1 MDGSLQRMIT
11 TRFTTLVAGFS
22 VIACAGIAIQTP
34 PKAPSKAAPNP
45 DAAFF
50 EAKIRPMLT
59 KECLPCHSR
68 KAGAVQGG
76 LSMDTRVEM
85 LTGASKGPLVV
96 PGKPK
101 DSLLVQVVR
110 HLHPTLKMPPSGKLT
125 ETQIQ
130 TLEAWITRGAFDPRG
145 SQQQVVTPETKEQKE
160 WAYRKPLLPAVPK
173 ETNGGWASLPI
184 DHFVAVAQKR
194 HGLQPAAPANGKLL
208 LRRIAMDITGIMPT
222 AAELD
227 AFPDKP
233 TQADIRKVIDTYLAS
248 QEYGRRWGRHWLDIA
263 RYAESSGKDANVAY
277 PEAWRYRDFVID
289 SFNAN
294 KPYDAFIR
302 EQIAGDLL
310 PSVSTA
316 LTATQT
322 IATGYLAI
330 GTKSHTERNTRQF
343 RLDVADEQID
353 AIGQGI
359 LGLTVACAR
368 CHDHKTDPISQ
379 RAYYQLAGIFLSTET
394 HTASAPTNQQRQ
406 GSDGISLAQD
416 AGVYRPAGLT
426 PFEQRLMSNQLAGL
440 VQQRDELIQAQRRNR
455 TAGNGGLVAL
465 QSRIS
470 VLEHQLS
477 RYDASGRLKP
487 FAMGASEKIILED
500 SPIYTRGE
508 RTQPGEVVQR
518 GIPAFLGAST
528 ETSVPRTASG
538 RLQVAEWLVSKNNPL
553 TARVFV
559 NRVWHYLFGRGL
571 VASCDNFGVTGMRP
585 DHPELL
591 DYLAIRFTENGWDV
605 KGLIRDIM
613 LTKTYQLDSTPG
625 AKAAQLDPENIQLS
639 HQRVRR
645 MDAESIR
652 DNILAVSGDLDLRV
666 PDGSP
671 MVKVDGQFARRPAFD
686 PQTLTIPY
694 RSVYLPI
701 VRDALPDSLAVF
713 DMAEPSLVT
722 GVREET
728 TVPSQALFLLNAPFV
743 IDAAIKASGRIP
755 VASRTQDDRIE
766 SVFRMILG
774 RMPSP
779 KEVTAS
785 KAFLDSF
792 VPESQSNSG
801 VYSRVAR
808 NSERA
813 RWTVFCQSL
822 MATVEFRT
830 VR

>member
-1 MDGSLQRMIT
+1 MIK
-11 TRFTTLVAGFS
+11 TRLTTLIAGCT
-22 VIACAGIAIQTP
+22 VMACAGLAVQTA
-34 PKAPSKAAPNP
+34 PKTASKGPAST
-45 DAAFF
+45 DTAFF
-50 EAKIRPMLT
+50 EAKIRPILT

-85 LTGASKGPLVV
+85 LTGASKGPLIV

-101 DSLLVQVVR
+101 DSLLIQVIR
-110 HLHPTLKMPPSGKLT
+110 HLHPTLKMPPASKLT

-130 TLEAWITRGAFDPRG
+130 TLEAWIAKGAIDPRG
-145 SQQQVVTPETKEQKE
+145 SQQQIVRPETKEQKE
-160 WAYRKPLLPAVPK
+160 WAYRKPVLPLVPT
-173 ETNGGWASLPI
+173 ETNGGWASQPI
-184 DHFVAVAQKR
+184 DRFIAAAQKR
-194 HGLQPAAPANGKLL
+194 NGLQPAPPANGKML

-222 AAELD
+222 ASELD

-233 TQADIRKVIDTYLAS
+233 TQADIRNAIDTYLAS

-277 PEAWRYRDFVID
+277 PEAWRYRDYVID

-294 KPYDAFIR
+294 KPYNTFIR
-302 EQIAGDLL
+302 EQLAGDLL
-310 PSVSTA
+310 PSASTA

-322 IATGYLAI
+322 IATGYLAV

-406 GSDGISLAQD
+406 GSDGIALPADTS
-416 AGVYRPAGLT
+416 VYRPTGLT
-426 PFEQRLMSNQLAGL
+426 PFEQRLLTNQMSAL
-440 VQQRDELIQAQRRNR
+440 VQQREELIQAQRRNR
-455 TAGNGGLVAL
+455 TAGNGGLVVL
-465 QSRIS
+465 QSRIN

-487 FAMGASEKIILED
+487 FAMGASEKVILED
-500 SPIYTRGE
+500 CPIYARGE

-528 ETSVPRTASG
+528 ETSVPRTSSG
-538 RLQVAEWLVSKNNPL
+538 RLQVADWLVSKDNPL

-591 DYLAIRFTENGWDV
+591 DYLAIRFMENGWNI
-605 KGLIRDIM
+605 KSLIRDIM

-625 AKAAQLDPENIQLS
+625 AKAAQMDPEDIQLS

-645 MDAESIR
+645 MDAEAIR

-686 PQTLTIPY
+686 PQTMTMPY

-701 VRDALPDSLAVF
+701 VRDTLPDALAVF

-728 TVPSQALFLLNAPFV
+728 TVPSQALYLLNAPFV
-743 IDAAIKASGRIP
+743 IDAAIKASARIP
-755 VASRTQDDRIE
+755 VASRTQDERIE

-774 RMPSP
+774 RMPSAT
-779 KEVTAS
+779 EVKAS

-792 VPESQSNSG
+792 VPESQANSG

-808 NSERA
+808 NPERA

>member
-1 MDGSLQRMIT
+1 MIK
-11 TRFTTLVAGFS
+11 TRLTTLIAGCT
-22 VIACAGIAIQTP
+22 VMACAGLAVQTA
-34 PKAPSKAAPNP
+34 PKTASKGPAST
-45 DAAFF
+45 DTAFF
-50 EAKIRPMLT
+50 EAKIRPILT

-85 LTGASKGPLVV
+85 LMGASKGPLVV

-101 DSLLVQVVR
+101 DSLLIQVIR
-110 HLHPTLKMPPSGKLT
+110 HLHPTLKMPPASKLT

-130 TLEAWITRGAFDPRG
+130 TLEAWIAKGAIDPRG
-145 SQQQVVTPETKEQKE
+145 SQQQIVRPETKEQKE
-160 WAYRKPLLPAVPK
+160 WAYRKPVLPLVPT
-173 ETNGGWASLPI
+173 ETNGGWASQPI
-184 DHFVAVAQKR
+184 DRFIAAAQKR
-194 HGLQPAAPANGKLL
+194 NGLQPAPPANGKML

-222 AAELD
+222 ASELD

-233 TQADIRKVIDTYLAS
+233 TQADIRNAIDTYLAS

-277 PEAWRYRDFVID
+277 PEAWRYRDYVID

-294 KPYDAFIR
+294 KPYNTFIR
-302 EQIAGDLL
+302 EQLAGDLL
-310 PSVSTA
+310 PSASTA

-322 IATGYLAI
+322 IATGYLAV

-406 GSDGISLAQD
+406 GSDGIALPADTS
-416 AGVYRPAGLT
+416 VYRPTGLT
-426 PFEQRLMSNQLAGL
+426 PFEQRLLTNQMSAL
-440 VQQRDELIQAQRRNR
+440 VQQREELIQAQRRNR
-455 TAGNGGLVAL
+455 TAGNGGLVVL
-465 QSRIS
+465 QSRIN

-487 FAMGASEKIILED
+487 FAMGASEKVILED
-500 SPIYTRGE
+500 CPIYARGE

-528 ETSVPRTASG
+528 ETSVPRTSSG
-538 RLQVAEWLVSKNNPL
+538 RLQVADWLVSQDNPL

-591 DYLAIRFTENGWDV
+591 DYLAIRFMENDWNI
-605 KGLIRDIM
+605 KSLIRDIM
-613 LTKTYQLDSTPG
+613 LSKTYQLDSTPG
-625 AKAAQLDPENIQLS
+625 AKAAQMDPEDIQLS

-645 MDAESIR
+645 MDAEAIR

-686 PQTLTIPY
+686 PQTMTMPY

-701 VRDALPDSLAVF
+701 VRDTLPDALAVF

-728 TVPSQALFLLNAPFV
+728 TVPSQALYLLNAPFV
-743 IDAAIKASGRIP
+743 IDAAIKASARIP
-755 VASRTQDDRIE
+755 VASRTQDERIE

-774 RMPSP
+774 RMPSAT
-779 KEVTAS
+779 EVKAS

-792 VPESQSNSG
+792 VPESQANSG

-808 NSERA
+808 NAERA

>member
-1 MDGSLQRMIT
+1 MMKTRLTMLIAGCTVIT
-11 TRFTTLVAGFS
+11 
-22 VIACAGIAIQTP
+22 CAGLAVQTP
-34 PKAPSKAAPNP
+34 TKAPSKVVAGSESTY
-45 DAAFF
+45 F
-50 EAKIRPMLT
+50 EAKIRPLLT

-68 KAGAVQGG
+68 KGGAVQGG

-101 DSLLVQVVR
+101 DSVLMHVVR
-110 HLHPTLKMPPSGKLT
+110 HLHPSIKMPPGKKLT
-125 ETQIQ
+125 DAQLQ
-130 TLEAWITRGAFDPRG
+130 ALDVWITNGAFDPRG
-145 SQQQVVTPETKEQKE
+145 AQQFVVTPETRQQKE
-160 WAYRKPLLPAVPK
+160 WAYRKPVLPAVPL

-184 DHFVAVAQKR
+184 DHFIAVAQKR
-194 HGLQPAAPANGKLL
+194 HGLQPAAPADGKLL
-208 LRRIAMDITGIMPT
+208 LRRIAMDIIGIMPS
-222 AAELD
+222 ASELD

-233 TQADIRKVIDTYLAS
+233 TQADIRKVIETYLAS
-248 QEYGRRWGRHWLDIA
+248 KEYGRRWGRHWLDIA

-277 PEAWRYRDFVID
+277 PEAWRYRDYVID

-294 KPYDAFIR
+294 KPYDVFIR

-310 PSVSTA
+310 PVSTSSVNA
-316 LTATQT
+316 VCT

-406 GSDGISLAQD
+406 GSDGIALPTD
-416 AGVYRPAGLT
+416 ASVYRPAGLT
-426 PFEQRLMSNQLAGL
+426 PFEQRLLTNQLSAL

-465 QSRIS
+465 QSRIN
-470 VLEHQLS
+470 VLEHQLK
-477 RYDASGRLKP
+477 RYDASGRIKP
-487 FAMGASEKIILED
+487 YAMGASEKVILED

-508 RTQPGEVVQR
+508 RTQPGEVVPR

-538 RLQVAEWLVSKNNPL
+538 RLQVAEWLVSKENPL

-591 DYLAIRFTENGWDV
+591 DYLAIRFMENGWDI

-625 AKAAQLDPENIQLS
+625 AKAAQLDPEDVQLS

-686 PQTLTIPY
+686 PQTMTMPY

-701 VRDALPDSLAVF
+701 VRDTLPDALAVF
-713 DMAEPSLVT
+713 DMAEPSIVT
-722 GVREET
+722 GIREET
-728 TVPSQALFLLNAPFV
+728 TVPSQALYLLNSPFV
-743 IDAAIKASGRIP
+743 IDASIKAAARIP
-755 VASRTQDDRIE
+755 VASRTQDERIE
-766 SVFRMILG
+766 SAFRMILG
-774 RMPSP
+774 RMPTAS
-779 KEVTAS
+779 EVTAS
-785 KAFLDSF
+785 KAFLESF
-792 VPESQSNSG
+792 VPESQANSG

-808 NSERA
+808 NAERA
-813 RWTVFCQSL
+813 RWTVLCQSL

>member
-1 MDGSLQRMIT
+1 MIK
-11 TRFTTLVAGFS
+11 TRLTTLIAGCT
-22 VIACAGIAIQTP
+22 VMACAGLAVQTS
-34 PKAPSKAAPNP
+34 PKTASKSPAGTET
-45 DAAFF
+45 AFF
-50 EAKIRPMLT
+50 EAKIRPILT

-101 DSLLVQVVR
+101 DSLLIQVVR

-125 ETQIQ
+125 EAQIQ
-130 TLEAWITRGAFDPRG
+130 TLEAWIAKGAFDPRG
-145 SQQQVVTPETKEQKE
+145 SQQQVVRPETKEQKE
-160 WAYRKPLLPAVPK
+160 WAYRKPVLPSVPT

-184 DHFVAVAQKR
+184 DRFIAAAQKR
-194 HGLQPAAPANGKLL
+194 NGLQPAPPATGKLL

-222 AAELD
+222 ASELD

-233 TQADIRKVIDTYLAS
+233 TQADIRKAIDTYLAS

-277 PEAWRYRDFVID
+277 PEAWRYRDYVID

-294 KPYDAFIR
+294 KPYDTFIR
-302 EQIAGDLL
+302 EQLAGDLL
-310 PSVSTA
+310 PSASTA

-322 IATGYLAI
+322 IATGYLAV

-406 GSDGISLAQD
+406 GSDGIALPADTS
-416 AGVYRPAGLT
+416 VYRPTGLT
-426 PFEQRLMSNQLAGL
+426 PFEQRLLTNQMSAL
-440 VQQRDELIQAQRRNR
+440 VQQREQLIQAQRRNR
-455 TAGNGGLVAL
+455 TAGNGGLVVL
-465 QSRIS
+465 QNRIN
-470 VLEHQLS
+470 VLEHQLN

-487 FAMGASEKIILED
+487 FAMGASEKVILED
-500 SPIYTRGE
+500 CPIYARGE

-528 ETSVPRTASG
+528 ETSVPRTSSG
-538 RLQVAEWLVSKNNPL
+538 RLQVADWLVSKDNPL

-591 DYLAIRFTENGWDV
+591 DYLAIRFMENGWNI
-605 KGLIRDIM
+605 KSLIRDIM

-625 AKAAQLDPENIQLS
+625 IKAVQTDPEDIQLS

-645 MDAESIR
+645 MDAEAIR

-686 PQTLTIPY
+686 PQTMTMPY

-701 VRDALPDSLAVF
+701 VRDTLPDALAVF

-728 TVPSQALFLLNAPFV
+728 TVPSQALYLLNAPFV
-743 IDAAIKASGRIP
+743 IDAAIKASARIP
-755 VASRTQDDRIE
+755 VASRTQDERIE

-774 RMPSP
+774 RMPSAT
-779 KEVTAS
+779 EVNAS

-792 VPESQSNSG
+792 VPESQANSG

-808 NSERA
+808 NAERA

>member
-1 MDGSLQRMIT
+1 MIKTRITSLFAGCTIIT
-11 TRFTTLVAGFS
+11 
-22 VIACAGIAIQTP
+22 CAGLAVQTP
-34 PKAPSKAAPNP
+34 PKAPAKATSATNT
-45 DAAFF
+45 AFF
-50 EAKIRPMLT
+50 EAKIRPILT

-68 KAGAVQGG
+68 KLGSVQGG
-76 LSMDTRVEM
+76 LSMDTRVDL
-85 LTGASKGPLVV
+85 LTGSSKGPLIV

-101 DSLLVQVVR
+101 DSLLMHVVK
-110 HLHPTLKMPPSGKLT
+110 HVHPTIKMPPGKKLT
-125 ETQIQ
+125 DVQLQ
-130 TLEAWITRGAFDPRG
+130 ALELWISNGAVDPRG
-145 SQQQVVTPETKEQKE
+145 AQQVVVAPETREQKE
-160 WAYRKPLLPAVPK
+160 WAYRKPIAPPVPS

-194 HGLQPAAPANGKLL
+194 HGLKAAPAASGKIL

-233 TQADIRKVIDTYLAS
+233 TQADIRKAIDGYLAS

-263 RYAESSGKDANVAY
+263 RYAESSGKDANIAY
-277 PEAWRYRDFVID
+277 PEAWRYRDYVID
-289 SFNAN
+289 SFNSN
-294 KPYDAFIR
+294 KPYNTFIR

-310 PSVSTA
+310 PAASTA
-316 LTATQT
+316 LSATQT

-330 GTKSHTERNTRQF
+330 GAKSHTERNTRQF

-406 GSDGISLAQD
+406 GSDGIALPRD
-416 AGVYRPAGLT
+416 ASVYSPAGLT
-426 PFEQRLMSNQLAGL
+426 PFEQRLLTNQLSAL

-465 QSRIS
+465 QSRIG
-470 VLEHQLS
+470 VIEHQLS

-487 FAMGASEKIILED
+487 YAMGASEKVILED
-500 SPIYTRGE
+500 TPIYTRGE
-508 RTQPGEVVQR
+508 RTQPGEVVPR

-528 ETSVPRTASG
+528 DTAVPRTTSG
-538 RLQVAEWLVSKNNPL
+538 RLQVSDWLASKENPL

-591 DYLAIRFTENGWDV
+591 DYLAIKFMDSGWDI
-605 KGLIRDIM
+605 KSLIRDIM
-613 LTKTYQLDSTPG
+613 LTKTYQQDSTPS
-625 AKAAQLDPENIQLS
+625 AKAALSDPENIQLS

-645 MDAESIR
+645 MDAEAIR

-671 MVKVDGQFARRPAFD
+671 MVKVEGQFARRPAFD
-686 PQTLTIPY
+686 PQTMTMPY

-701 VRDALPDSLAVF
+701 VRDSLPDALAVF
-713 DMAEPSLVT
+713 DMAEPTLVT

-743 IDAAIKASGRIP
+743 IDAAIKATARIP
-755 VASRTQDDRIE
+755 AASRTQDERIE
-766 SVFRMILG
+766 SAFRLILG
-774 RMPSP
+774 RMPTTS
-779 KEVTAS
+779 EVAAS
-785 KAFLDSF
+785 KTFLDSF
-792 VPESQSNSG
+792 VPESQANSG

-808 NSERA
+808 NAERA

-830 VR
+830 IR

>member
-1 MDGSLQRMIT
+1 MIK
-11 TRFTTLVAGFS
+11 TRLTTLIAGCT
-22 VIACAGIAIQTP
+22 VMACAGLAVQTA
-34 PKAPSKAAPNP
+34 PKTASKGPAGT
-45 DAAFF
+45 DTAFF
-50 EAKIRPMLT
+50 EAKIRPILT

-101 DSLLVQVVR
+101 DSLLIQVTR
-110 HLHPTLKMPPSGKLT
+110 HLHPTLKMPPASKLT

-130 TLEAWITRGAFDPRG
+130 TLEAWIAKGAFDPRG
-145 SQQQVVTPETKEQKE
+145 SQQQVVRPETKEQKE
-160 WAYRKPLLPAVPK
+160 WAYRKPVLPSVPT
-173 ETNGGWASLPI
+173 ETNGGWASQPI
-184 DHFVAVAQKR
+184 DRFIAAAQKR
-194 HGLQPAAPANGKLL
+194 NGLQPASQATGKLL

-222 AAELD
+222 ASELD

-233 TQADIRKVIDTYLAS
+233 TQADIRNAIDTYLAS

-263 RYAESSGKDANVAY
+263 RFAESSGKDANVAY
-277 PEAWRYRDFVID
+277 PEAWRYRDYVID

-294 KPYDAFIR
+294 KPYNTFIR
-302 EQIAGDLL
+302 EQLAGDLL
-310 PSVSTA
+310 PSASTA

-322 IATGYLAI
+322 IATGYLAV

-406 GSDGISLAQD
+406 GSDGIALPADTS
-416 AGVYRPAGLT
+416 VYRPTGLT
-426 PFEQRLMSNQLAGL
+426 PFEQRLLTNQMSAL
-440 VQQRDELIQAQRRNR
+440 VQQREELIQAQRRNR
-455 TAGNGGLVAL
+455 TAGNGGLVVL
-465 QSRIS
+465 QSRIN

-487 FAMGASEKIILED
+487 FAMGASEKVILED
-500 SPIYTRGE
+500 CPIYARGE

-528 ETSVPRTASG
+528 ETSVPRTSSG
-538 RLQVAEWLVSKNNPL
+538 RLQVADWLVSKDNPL

-591 DYLAIRFTENGWDV
+591 DYLAIRFMENGWNI
-605 KGLIRDIM
+605 KSLIRDIM

-625 AKAAQLDPENIQLS
+625 VKAAQLDPEDIQLS

-645 MDAESIR
+645 MDAEAIR

-686 PQTLTIPY
+686 PQTMTMPY

-701 VRDALPDSLAVF
+701 VRDTLPDALAVF

-728 TVPSQALFLLNAPFV
+728 TVPSQALYLLNAPFV
-743 IDAAIKASGRIP
+743 IDAAIKASARIP
-755 VASRTQDDRIE
+755 VASRTQDERIE

-774 RMPSP
+774 RMPSAT
-779 KEVTAS
+779 EVKAS

-792 VPESQSNSG
+792 VPESQANSG

-808 NSERA
+808 NAERA

>member
-1 MDGSLQRMIT
+1 
-11 TRFTTLVAGFS
+11 
-22 VIACAGIAIQTP
+22 
-34 PKAPSKAAPNP
+34 
-45 DAAFF
+45 
-50 EAKIRPMLT
+50 
-59 KECLPCHSR
+59 
-68 KAGAVQGG
+68 
-76 LSMDTRVEM
+76 MDTRVDL
-85 LTGASKGPLVV
+85 LTGSSKGPLVV

-101 DSLLVQVVR
+101 DSLLMHVVR
-110 HLHPTLKMPPSGKLT
+110 HIHPAIKMPPGKKLT
-125 ETQIQ
+125 DVQLQ
-130 TLEAWITRGAFDPRG
+130 ALEQWISNGAVDPRG
-145 SQQQVVTPETKEQKE
+145 AQQVVVTPETREQKE
-160 WAYRKPLLPAVPK
+160 WAYRKPIAPPVPS

-194 HGLQPAAPANGKLL
+194 HGLKAAPAASGKIL

-222 AAELD
+222 ASELD

-233 TQADIRKVIDTYLAS
+233 TQADIRKAIDGYLAS

-263 RYAESSGKDANVAY
+263 RYAESSGKDANIAY
-277 PEAWRYRDFVID
+277 PEAWRYRDYVID

-294 KPYDAFIR
+294 KPYNSFIR

-310 PSVSTA
+310 PSASMRLSAVN
-316 LTATQT
+316 T

-330 GTKSHTERNTRQF
+330 GAKSHTERNTRQF

-406 GSDGISLAQD
+406 GSDGIALSAD
-416 AGVYRPAGLT
+416 ASVYRPTGLT
-426 PFEQRLMSNQLAGL
+426 PFEQRLLTNQLSAL
-440 VQQRDELIQAQRRNR
+440 VQQRDELIQAQRRDR
-455 TAGNGGLVAL
+455 TAGNGGLVVL
-465 QSRIS
+465 QTRIN

-477 RYDASGRLKP
+477 RYDASGRTKP
-487 FAMGASEKIILED
+487 YAMGASEKVILED
-500 SPIYTRGE
+500 CPIYARGE
-508 RTQPGEVVQR
+508 RTQPGETVPR

-528 ETSVPRTASG
+528 ETAVPRTSSG
-538 RLQVAEWLVSKNNPL
+538 RLQVADWLTSKDNPL

-591 DYLAIRFTENGWDV
+591 EYLAIKFMDSGWDI
-605 KGLIRDIM
+605 KSLIRDIM
-613 LTKTYQLDSTPG
+613 LTKTYQLDSTPSG
-625 AKAAQLDPENIQLS
+625 KAAVSDPENIQLS

-645 MDAESIR
+645 IDAEAIR

-686 PQTLTIPY
+686 PQTMTMPY

-701 VRDALPDSLAVF
+701 VRDSLPDALAVF

-728 TVPSQALFLLNAPFV
+728 TVPSQALYLLNAPFI

-755 VASRTQDDRIE
+755 AASRTPEERIE

-774 RMPSP
+774 RLPSAS
-779 KEVTAS
+779 EVTAS

-792 VPESQSNSG
+792 VPEAQANTG

-808 NSERA
+808 NPERA
-813 RWTVFCQSL
+813 KWTVFCQSL

>member
-1 MDGSLQRMIT
+1 MNK
-11 TRFTTLVAGFS
+11 TRLTTLIAGCS
-22 VIACAGIAIQTP
+22 VIACAGLAVQTP
-34 PKAPSKAAPNP
+34 PKTSSKVTSRTNT
-45 DAAFF
+45 AFF
-50 EAKIRPMLT
+50 EAKIRPILT

-76 LSMDTRVEM
+76 LSMDTRIEM

-101 DSLLVQVVR
+101 DSLLMHVVR
-110 HLHPTLKMPPSGKLT
+110 HLHPSIKMPPGKKLT
-125 ETQIQ
+125 DAQLQ
-130 TLEAWITRGAFDPRG
+130 ALDVWITNGAFDPRG
-145 SQQQVVTPETKEQKE
+145 AQQVVVRPETKDQKE
-160 WAYRKPLLPAVPK
+160 WAYRKPIAPSVPS

-194 HGLQPAAPANGKLL
+194 HGLQPATPANGKVL
-208 LRRIAMDITGIMPT
+208 LRRVAMDITGILPT

-233 TQADIRKVIDTYLAS
+233 TQADVRKAIDTYLES
-248 QEYGRRWGRHWLDIA
+248 QEYGRRWGRHWLDVA

-277 PEAWRYRDFVID
+277 PEAWRYRDYVID

-294 KPYDAFIR
+294 KPYNTFIR

-310 PSVSTA
+310 PTNTKA
-316 LTATQT
+316 LAATCT

-330 GTKSHTERNTRQF
+330 GAKSHTERNTRQF

-406 GSDGISLAQD
+406 GSDGIALPTD
-416 AGVYRPAGLT
+416 ASVYRPSGLT
-426 PFEQRLMSNQLAGL
+426 PFEQRLLTNQLSTL

-465 QSRIS
+465 QSRIG

-477 RYDASGRLKP
+477 RYDASGRVKP
-487 FAMGASEKIILED
+487 LAMGASEKVILED

-508 RTQPGEVVQR
+508 RTQPGEVVPR
-518 GIPAFLGAST
+518 GIPAFLGLST
-528 ETSVPRTASG
+528 ETSVPRTVSG
-538 RLQVAEWLVSKNNPL
+538 RLQIADWLVSNDNPL

-559 NRVWHYLFGRGL
+559 NRIWHYLFGRGL
-571 VASCDNFGVTGMRP
+571 VATCDNFGVTGMRP

-591 DYLAIRFTENGWDV
+591 DYLAIRFMENGWDI
-605 KGLIRDIM
+605 KSLIRDIM
-613 LTKTYQLDSTPG
+613 LTKTYQMDSIPNG
-625 AKAAQLDPENIQLS
+625 KAALSDPENIQLS

-686 PQTLTIPY
+686 PQTMTMPY

-701 VRDALPDSLAVF
+701 VRDTLPDALAVF
-713 DMAEPSLVT
+713 DMAEPTLVT

-728 TVPSQALFLLNAPFV
+728 TVPSQALFLLNSPFV

-755 VASRTQDDRIE
+755 VASRTQDERIE
-766 SVFRMILG
+766 SAFRMILG
-774 RMPSP
+774 RMPSTS
-779 KEVTAS
+779 EVIAS
-785 KAFLDSF
+785 KAFLKDF
-792 VPESQSNSG
+792 VPESQADSG

-808 NSERA
+808 NAERA

-830 VR
+830 IR

>member
-1 MDGSLQRMIT
+1 MFTSRLT
-11 TRFTTLVAGFS
+11 TVIAGFLFLSCAGLAVQTPAKTTLKSTVNADS
-22 VIACAGIAIQTP
+22 
-34 PKAPSKAAPNP
+34 
-45 DAAFF
+45 AFF
-50 EAKIRPMLT
+50 EAKIRPILT
-59 KECLPCHSR
+59 KDCLPCHSR
-68 KAGAVQGG
+68 KAEAVQGG
-76 LSMDTRVEM
+76 LSMDTRADM
-85 LTGASKGPLVV
+85 LTGASKGPLIV

-101 DSLLVQVVR
+101 DSLLIQVVR
-110 HLHPTLKMPPSGKLT
+110 HLHPTLKMPPSGKLS

-130 TLEAWITRGAFDPRG
+130 TLEAWITKGAFDPRG
-145 SQQQVVTPETKEQKE
+145 SQQQVVRPETKEQKE
-160 WAYRKPLLPAVPK
+160 WAYRKPVLPIMPT
-173 ETNGGWASLPI
+173 ETNGGWATQPI
-184 DHFVAVAQKR
+184 DRFIAAAQKR
-194 HGLQPAAPANGKLL
+194 SGLLPAQQANGKTL

-233 TQADIRKVIDTYLAS
+233 TQADIKGAIDSYLAS
-248 QEYGRRWGRHWLDIA
+248 QEYGRRWGRHWLDVA

-277 PEAWRYRDFVID
+277 PEAWRYRDYVID

-310 PSVSTA
+310 PSASDA
-316 LTATQT
+316 LTAMQT

-330 GTKSHTERNTRQF
+330 GTKSHTERNARQF

-359 LGLTVACAR
+359 IGLTVACAR

-379 RAYYQLAGIFLSTET
+379 RAYYQLAGIFLSTDT
-394 HTASAPTNQQRQ
+394 RTASAPTNQQRQ
-406 GSDGISLAQD
+406 GSDGIALPAD
-416 AGVYRPAGLT
+416 ASVYRPNGLT
-426 PFEQRLMSNQLAGL
+426 PFEQRLLTNQMAAL

-455 TAGNGGLVAL
+455 TAGNGGLVVL
-465 QSRIS
+465 QSRIN

-487 FAMGASEKIILED
+487 FAMGASEKVILED
-500 SPIYTRGE
+500 CPIYTRGE

-518 GIPAFLGAST
+518 GIPSFLGAST
-528 ETSVPRTASG
+528 ETAVPRTSSG
-538 RLQVAEWLVSKNNPL
+538 RLQVADWLVAKDNPL

-571 VASCDNFGVTGMRP
+571 VASCDNFGVTGVRP

-591 DYLAIRFTENGWDV
+591 DYLAIRFMEGGWNI
-605 KGLIRDIM
+605 KSLIRDIM
-613 LTKTYQLDSTPG
+613 RTKTYQLDSTPG
-625 AKAAQLDPENIQLS
+625 IKAAQVDPENIQLS

-645 MDAESIR
+645 MDAEAIR

-686 PQTLTIPY
+686 PQTMTMPY

-701 VRDALPDSLAVF
+701 VRDTLPDALAVF

-728 TVPSQALFLLNAPFV
+728 TIPSQALYLLNAPFV

-755 VASRTQDDRIE
+755 IASRTQDERIE

-774 RMPSP
+774 RMPSAN
-779 KEVTAS
+779 EVKAS

-792 VPESQSNSG
+792 VPESQANSG

-808 NSERA
+808 NAERA

>member
-1 MDGSLQRMIT
+1 MNK
-11 TRFTTLVAGFS
+11 TRLTTLIAGFS
-22 VIACAGIAIQTP
+22 VIACAGLAVQTP
-34 PKAPSKAAPNP
+34 PKTSSKVTSGTNT
-45 DAAFF
+45 AFF
-50 EAKIRPMLT
+50 EAKIRPILT
-59 KECLPCHSR
+59 TECLPCHSR

-76 LSMDTRVEM
+76 LSMDTRIEM

-101 DSLLVQVVR
+101 DSLLMHVVR
-110 HLHPTLKMPPSGKLT
+110 HLHPSIKMPPGKKLT
-125 ETQIQ
+125 DAQLQ
-130 TLEAWITRGAFDPRG
+130 ALDVWITNGAIDPRG
-145 SQQQVVTPETKEQKE
+145 AQQVVVRPETKDQKE
-160 WAYRKPLLPAVPK
+160 WAYRKPIAPSVPS

-194 HGLQPAAPANGKLL
+194 HGLQPATPANGKVL
-208 LRRIAMDITGIMPT
+208 LRRIAMDITGILPT

-233 TQADIRKVIDTYLAS
+233 PQADVRKAIDTYLES
-248 QEYGRRWGRHWLDIA
+248 QEYGRRWGRHWLDVA

-277 PEAWRYRDFVID
+277 PEAWRYRDYVID

-294 KPYDAFIR
+294 KPYNTFIR

-310 PSVSTA
+310 PTNTKA
-316 LTATQT
+316 QPATCT

-330 GTKSHTERNTRQF
+330 GAKSHTERNTRQF

-406 GSDGISLAQD
+406 GSDGIALPTD
-416 AGVYRPAGLT
+416 ASVYRPSGLT
-426 PFEQRLMSNQLAGL
+426 PFEQRLLTNQLSTL

-465 QSRIS
+465 QSRIG

-477 RYDASGRLKP
+477 RYDASGRVKP
-487 FAMGASEKIILED
+487 LAMGASEKVILED

-508 RTQPGEVVQR
+508 RTQPGEVVPR

-528 ETSVPRTASG
+528 ETAVPRTVSG
-538 RLQVAEWLVSKNNPL
+538 RLQIADWLVSNDNPI

-559 NRVWHYLFGRGL
+559 NRIWHYLFGRGL
-571 VASCDNFGVTGMRP
+571 VATCDNFGVTGMRP

-591 DYLAIRFTENGWDV
+591 DYLAIRFMENGWDI
-605 KGLIRDIM
+605 KSLIRDIM
-613 LTKTYQLDSTPG
+613 LTKTYQMDSIPNG
-625 AKAAQLDPENIQLS
+625 KATLSDPENIQLS

-686 PQTLTIPY
+686 PQTMTMPY

-701 VRDALPDSLAVF
+701 VRDTLPDALAVF
-713 DMAEPSLVT
+713 DMAEPTLVT

-728 TVPSQALFLLNAPFV
+728 TVPSQALFLLNSPFV

-755 VASRTQDDRIE
+755 VASRTQDERIE
-766 SVFRMILG
+766 SAFRMILG
-774 RMPSP
+774 RMPSAS
-779 KEVTAS
+779 EVIAS
-785 KAFLDSF
+785 KAFLDDF
-792 VPESQSNSG
+792 VPESQANSG

-808 NSERA
+808 NAERA

-830 VR
+830 IR

>member
-1 MDGSLQRMIT
+1 MNK
-11 TRFTTLVAGFS
+11 TRLTTLIAGCS
-22 VIACAGIAIQTP
+22 VIACAGLAVQTP
-34 PKAPSKAAPNP
+34 PKTSSKLTSGANN
-45 DAAFF
+45 AFF
-50 EAKIRPMLT
+50 EAKIRPILT
-59 KECLPCHSR
+59 TECLPCHSR
-68 KAGAVQGG
+68 KAGAVQGR
-76 LSMDTRVEM
+76 LSMDTRIEM

-101 DSLLVQVVR
+101 DSLLMHVVR
-110 HLHPTLKMPPSGKLT
+110 HLHPSIKMPPGKKLT
-125 ETQIQ
+125 DAQLQ
-130 TLEAWITRGAFDPRG
+130 TLDVWITNGAIDPRG
-145 SQQQVVTPETKEQKE
+145 AQQVVVRPETKDQKE
-160 WAYRKPLLPAVPK
+160 WAYRKPIAPSVPS

-194 HGLQPAAPANGKLL
+194 HGLQPATPANGKVL
-208 LRRIAMDITGIMPT
+208 LRRIAMDITGILPT

-227 AFPDKP
+227 EFPDKP
-233 TQADIRKVIDTYLAS
+233 TQADVRKAIDTYLES
-248 QEYGRRWGRHWLDIA
+248 QEYGRRWGRHWLDVA

-277 PEAWRYRDFVID
+277 PEAWRYRDYVID

-294 KPYDAFIR
+294 KPYNTFIR

-310 PSVSTA
+310 PTNTKA
-316 LTATQT
+316 LAATCT

-330 GTKSHTERNTRQF
+330 GAKSHTERNTRQF

-406 GSDGISLAQD
+406 GSDGIALPTD
-416 AGVYRPAGLT
+416 ASVYRPSGLT
-426 PFEQRLMSNQLAGL
+426 PFEQRLLTNQLSTL

-465 QSRIS
+465 QSRIG

-477 RYDASGRLKP
+477 RYDASGRVKP
-487 FAMGASEKIILED
+487 LAMGASEKVILED

-508 RTQPGEVVQR
+508 RTQPGEVVPR
-518 GIPAFLGAST
+518 GIPAFLGLST
-528 ETSVPRTASG
+528 ETSVPRTVSG
-538 RLQVAEWLVSKNNPL
+538 RLQIADWLVSNDNPL

-559 NRVWHYLFGRGL
+559 NRIWHYLFGRGL
-571 VASCDNFGVTGMRP
+571 VATCDNFGVTGMRP

-591 DYLAIRFTENGWDV
+591 DYLAIRFMENGWDI
-605 KGLIRDIM
+605 KSLIRDIM
-613 LTKTYQLDSTPG
+613 LTKTYQMDSIPNG
-625 AKAAQLDPENIQLS
+625 KATLSDPENIQLS

-686 PQTLTIPY
+686 PQTMTMPY

-701 VRDALPDSLAVF
+701 VRDTLPDALAVF
-713 DMAEPSLVT
+713 DMAEPTLVI

-728 TVPSQALFLLNAPFV
+728 TVPSQALFLLNSPFV

-755 VASRTQDDRIE
+755 VASRTQDERIE

-774 RMPSP
+774 RMPSAS
-779 KEVTAS
+779 EVIAS
-785 KAFLDSF
+785 KAFLDDF
-792 VPESQSNSG
+792 VPESQANSG

-808 NSERA
+808 NAERA

-830 VR
+830 IR

>member
-1 MDGSLQRMIT
+1 MMK
-11 TRFTTLVAGFS
+11 TRFTTLIAGCTL
-22 VIACAGIAIQTP
+22 IACAGLAIQTP
-34 PKAPSKAAPNP
+34 PKATGKVSPGS
-45 DAAFF
+45 DTAFF
-50 EAKIRPMLT
+50 ETKIRPILT

-76 LSMDTRVEM
+76 LSMDTRAEM
-85 LTGASKGPLVV
+85 LMGASKGPLVV

-101 DSLLVQVVR
+101 DSLLIQVVK
-110 HLHPTLKMPPSGKLT
+110 HLHPTLKMPPASKLT
-125 ETQIQ
+125 EAQIQ
-130 TLEAWITRGAFDPRG
+130 TLEAWIAKGAFDPRG
-145 SQQQVVTPETKEQKE
+145 SQQQIVRPETREQKE
-160 WAYRKPLLPAVPK
+160 WAYRKPVMPVVPT
-173 ETNGGWASLPI
+173 ETNGGWASQPI
-184 DHFVAVAQKR
+184 DHFIAAAQKR
-194 HGLQPAAPANGKLL
+194 NGLQPSPPANGKVL
-208 LRRIAMDITGIMPT
+208 LRRIAMDISGIMPT
-222 AAELD
+222 ASELD

-233 TQADIRKVIDTYLAS
+233 TQADIRNAIDTYLAS

-263 RYAESSGKDANVAY
+263 RFAESSGKDANVAY
-277 PEAWRYRDFVID
+277 PEAWRYRDYVID

-294 KPYDAFIR
+294 KPYNTFIR
-302 EQIAGDLL
+302 EQLAGDLL
-310 PSVSTA
+310 PSASTA
-316 LTATQT
+316 LTAMQT

-359 LGLTVACAR
+359 LGLTIACAR

-406 GSDGISLAQD
+406 GSDGIALPAD
-416 AGVYRPAGLT
+416 ASVYRPSGLT
-426 PFEQRLMSNQLAGL
+426 PFEQRLLTNQMSAL
-440 VQQRDELIQAQRRNR
+440 VQQREELIQAQRRNR
-455 TAGNGGLVAL
+455 TAGNGGLVVL
-465 QSRIS
+465 QSRIN

-487 FAMGASEKIILED
+487 FAMGASEKVILED
-500 SPIYTRGE
+500 CPIYARGE

-528 ETSVPRTASG
+528 ETSVPRTSSG
-538 RLQVAEWLVSKNNPL
+538 RLQVADWLVSQDNPL

-591 DYLAIRFTENGWDV
+591 DYLAIRFMENGWNI
-605 KGLIRDIM
+605 KMLIRDIM

-625 AKAAQLDPENIQLS
+625 AKAAQLDPEDIQLS

-645 MDAESIR
+645 MDAEAIR

-686 PQTLTIPY
+686 PQTMTMPY

-701 VRDALPDSLAVF
+701 VRDTLPDALAVF

-728 TVPSQALFLLNAPFV
+728 TVPSQALYLLNAPFV
-743 IDAAIKASGRIP
+743 IDAAIKASARIP
-755 VASRTQDDRIE
+755 VASRTQDERIE

-774 RMPSP
+774 RMPSAT
-779 KEVTAS
+779 EVMAS

-792 VPESQSNSG
+792 VPESQANSG

-808 NSERA
+808 NPERA

>member
-1 MDGSLQRMIT
+1 MIK
-11 TRFTTLVAGFS
+11 TRLTTLIAGCT
-22 VIACAGIAIQTP
+22 VIACAGLAVQTA
-34 PKAPSKAAPNP
+34 PKTASKGPTSTET
-45 DAAFF
+45 AFF
-50 EAKIRPMLT
+50 EAKIRPILT

-68 KAGAVQGG
+68 KAGAVQGS

-101 DSLLVQVVR
+101 DSLLMHVVR
-110 HLHPTLKMPPSGKLT
+110 HLHPSIKMPPGKKLT
-125 ETQIQ
+125 DAQLQ
-130 TLEAWITRGAFDPRG
+130 ALDVWITNGAFDPRG
-145 SQQQVVTPETKEQKE
+145 AQQVVVRPETKDQKE
-160 WAYRKPLLPAVPK
+160 WAYRKPVAPAVPS

-184 DHFVAVAQKR
+184 DHFIAVAQKR

-233 TQADIRKVIDTYLAS
+233 TQTEIRKVIDTYLS
-248 QEYGRRWGRHWLDIA
+248 TQEYGRRWGRHWLDIA

-277 PEAWRYRDFVID
+277 PEAWRYRDYVID

-294 KPYDAFIR
+294 KPYDVFIR

-310 PSVSTA
+310 PVSTSSVNA
-316 LTATQT
+316 VCT

-406 GSDGISLAQD
+406 GSDGIALPTD
-416 AGVYRPAGLT
+416 ASVYRPAGLT
-426 PFEQRLMSNQLAGL
+426 PFEQRLLTNQLSAL

-465 QSRIS
+465 QSRIN
-470 VLEHQLS
+470 VLEHQLK
-477 RYDASGRLKP
+477 RYDASGRIKP
-487 FAMGASEKIILED
+487 YAMGASEKVILED

-508 RTQPGEVVQR
+508 RTQPGEVVPR

-538 RLQVAEWLVSKNNPL
+538 RLQVAEWLVSKENPL

-591 DYLAIRFTENGWDV
+591 DYLAIRFMENGWDI

-625 AKAAQLDPENIQLS
+625 AKAAQLDPEDVQLS

-686 PQTLTIPY
+686 PQTMTMPY

-701 VRDALPDSLAVF
+701 VRDTLPDALAVF
-713 DMAEPSLVT
+713 DMAEPSIVT
-722 GVREET
+722 GIREET
-728 TVPSQALFLLNAPFV
+728 TVPSQALYLLNSPFV
-743 IDAAIKASGRIP
+743 IDASIKAAARIP
-755 VASRTQDDRIE
+755 VASRTQDERIE
-766 SVFRMILG
+766 SAFRMILG
-774 RMPSP
+774 RMPTPS
-779 KEVTAS
+779 EVTAS
-785 KAFLDSF
+785 KAFLESF
-792 VPESQSNSG
+792 VPESQANSG

-808 NSERA
+808 NAERA
-813 RWTVFCQSL
+813 RWTVLCQSL

>member
-1 MDGSLQRMIT
+1 MMK
-11 TRFTTLVAGFS
+11 TRFTTLIAGCTL
-22 VIACAGIAIQTP
+22 IACAGLAIQTP
-34 PKAPSKAAPNP
+34 PKAIGKVPPGS
-45 DAAFF
+45 DTAFF
-50 EAKIRPMLT
+50 EAKIRPILA
-59 KECLPCHSR
+59 KECLPCHSK

-76 LSMDTRVEM
+76 LSMDTRVDM
-85 LTGASKGPLVV
+85 LTGASKGSLVV
-96 PGKPK
+96 LGKPK
-101 DSLLVQVVR
+101 DSLLIQVVR
-110 HLHPTLKMPPSGKLT
+110 HLHPSLKMPPSGKLP

-130 TLEAWITRGAFDPRG
+130 TLELWIAKGAFDPRG
-145 SQQQVVTPETKEQKE
+145 SQQQIVRPETKEQKE
-160 WAYRKPLLPAVPK
+160 WAYRKPVLPLVPM
-173 ETNGGWASLPI
+173 ETNGGWASQPI
-184 DHFVAVAQKR
+184 DRFIAVAQKR
-194 HGLQPAAPANGKLL
+194 HGLLPAQQASGKVL
-208 LRRIAMDITGIMPT
+208 LRRIAMDTTGIMPT
-222 AAELD
+222 ASELD

-233 TQADIRKVIDTYLAS
+233 TQADIRNVIDTYLAS

-277 PEAWRYRDFVID
+277 PEAWRYRDYVID

-310 PSVSTA
+310 LSASDA
-316 LTATQT
+316 LTARQT

-406 GSDGISLAQD
+406 GSDGIALPVDGS
-416 AGVYRPAGLT
+416 VYRPNGLT
-426 PFEQRLMSNQLAGL
+426 PFEQRLLTNQMSAL

-455 TAGNGGLVAL
+455 TAGNGGLVVL
-465 QSRIS
+465 QSRIN

-487 FAMGASEKIILED
+487 FAMGVSEKVILED
-500 SPIYTRGE
+500 CPIYARGE

-528 ETSVPRTASG
+528 ETSVPRTSSG
-538 RLQVAEWLVSKNNPL
+538 RLQVADWLVSKDNPL

-591 DYLAIRFTENGWDV
+591 DYLAIRFMEGGWNI

-625 AKAAQLDPENIQLS
+625 IKAAQTDPENIQLS

-645 MDAESIR
+645 MDAEAIR

-686 PQTLTIPY
+686 PQTMTMPY

-701 VRDALPDSLAVF
+701 VRDTLPDALAVF

-728 TVPSQALFLLNAPFV
+728 TVPSQALYLLNAPFV

-755 VASRTQDDRIE
+755 AASRSQDERIE
-766 SVFRMILG
+766 SAFRMILG
-774 RMPSP
+774 RLPSTA
-779 KEVTAS
+779 EVTAS

-792 VPESQSNSG
+792 VPESQANSG

-808 NSERA
+808 NAERA

>member
-1 MDGSLQRMIT
+1 MIK
-11 TRFTTLVAGFS
+11 TRLTTLIAGCT
-22 VIACAGIAIQTP
+22 VMACAGLAVQTA
-34 PKAPSKAAPNP
+34 PKTASKGPAST
-45 DAAFF
+45 DTAFF
-50 EAKIRPMLT
+50 EAKIRPILT

-101 DSLLVQVVR
+101 DSLLIQVIR
-110 HLHPTLKMPPSGKLT
+110 HLHPTLKMPPASKLT

-130 TLEAWITRGAFDPRG
+130 TLEAWIAKGAIDPRG
-145 SQQQVVTPETKEQKE
+145 SQQQIVRPETKEQKE
-160 WAYRKPLLPAVPK
+160 WAYRKPVLPLVPT
-173 ETNGGWASLPI
+173 ETNGGWASQPI
-184 DHFVAVAQKR
+184 DRFIAAAQKR
-194 HGLQPAAPANGKLL
+194 NGLQPAPPANGKML

-222 AAELD
+222 ASELD

-233 TQADIRKVIDTYLAS
+233 TQADIRNAIDTYLAS

-277 PEAWRYRDFVID
+277 PEAWRYRDYVID

-294 KPYDAFIR
+294 KPYNTFIR
-302 EQIAGDLL
+302 EQLAGDLL
-310 PSVSTA
+310 PSASTA

-322 IATGYLAI
+322 IATGYLAV

-359 LGLTVACAR
+359 LGLTAACAR

-406 GSDGISLAQD
+406 GSDGIALPADTS
-416 AGVYRPAGLT
+416 VYRPTGLT
-426 PFEQRLMSNQLAGL
+426 PFEQRLLTNQMSAL
-440 VQQRDELIQAQRRNR
+440 VQQREELIQAQRRNR
-455 TAGNGGLVAL
+455 TAGNGGLVVL
-465 QSRIS
+465 QSRIN

-487 FAMGASEKIILED
+487 FAMGASEKVILED
-500 SPIYTRGE
+500 CPIYARGE

-528 ETSVPRTASG
+528 ETSVPRTSSG
-538 RLQVAEWLVSKNNPL
+538 RLQVADWLVSKDNPL

-591 DYLAIRFTENGWDV
+591 DYLAIRFMENGWNI
-605 KGLIRDIM
+605 KSLIRDIM

-625 AKAAQLDPENIQLS
+625 AKAAQMDPEDIQLS

-645 MDAESIR
+645 MDAEAIR

-686 PQTLTIPY
+686 AQTMTMPY

-701 VRDALPDSLAVF
+701 VRDTLPDALAVF

-728 TVPSQALFLLNAPFV
+728 TVPSQALYLLNAPFV
-743 IDAAIKASGRIP
+743 IDAAIKASARIP
-755 VASRTQDDRIE
+755 VASRTQDERIE

-774 RMPSP
+774 RMPSAT
-779 KEVTAS
+779 EVKAS

-792 VPESQSNSG
+792 VPESQANSG

-808 NSERA
+808 NPERA

>member
-1 MDGSLQRMIT
+1 MIK
-11 TRFTTLVAGFS
+11 TRLTTLIAGCT
-22 VIACAGIAIQTP
+22 VIACAGLAVQTA
-34 PKAPSKAAPNP
+34 PKPASKVPAST
-45 DAAFF
+45 DTTFF
-50 EAKIRPMLT
+50 EAKIRPILS

-76 LSMDTRVEM
+76 LSMDTRAEM
-85 LTGASKGPLVV
+85 LMGASKGPLVI

-101 DSLLVQVVR
+101 DSLLIQVVR

-125 ETQIQ
+125 EAQIQ
-130 TLEAWITRGAFDPRG
+130 TLEGWIAKGAFDPRG
-145 SQQQVVTPETKEQKE
+145 SQQQIIRPETKEQKE
-160 WAYRKPLLPAVPK
+160 WAYRKPVMPVVPT
-173 ETNGGWASLPI
+173 ETNGGWASQPI
-184 DHFVAVAQKR
+184 DRFIAAAQKR
-194 HGLQPAAPANGKLL
+194 NGLLPASPANGKML

-222 AAELD
+222 ASELD

-233 TQADIRKVIDTYLAS
+233 TQADIQKAIDTYLES
-248 QEYGRRWGRHWLDIA
+248 PEYGRRWGRHWLDVA

-277 PEAWRYRDFVID
+277 PEAWRYRDYVID

-294 KPYDAFIR
+294 KPYDTFIR
-302 EQIAGDLL
+302 EQLAGDLL
-310 PSVSTA
+310 PSASAA

-379 RAYYQLAGIFLSTET
+379 RAYYQLAGVFLSTET

-406 GSDGISLAQD
+406 GSDGIALPVD
-416 AGVYRPAGLT
+416 ASVYRPTGLT
-426 PFEQRLMSNQLAGL
+426 PFEQRLLTNQMSAL
-440 VQQRDELIQAQRRNR
+440 VQQREELIQAQRRNR
-455 TAGNGGLVAL
+455 TAGNGGLVVL
-465 QSRIS
+465 QSRIN

-487 FAMGASEKIILED
+487 FAMGASEKVILED
-500 SPIYTRGE
+500 CPIYARGE

-528 ETSVPRTASG
+528 ETSVPRTSSG
-538 RLQVAEWLVSKNNPL
+538 RLQVADWLVSKDNPL

-591 DYLAIRFTENGWDV
+591 DYLAIRFMENGWNI
-605 KGLIRDIM
+605 KSLIRDIM

-625 AKAAQLDPENIQLS
+625 IKAAQVDPENVQLS

-645 MDAESIR
+645 MDAEAIR

-686 PQTLTIPY
+686 PQTMTMPY

-701 VRDALPDSLAVF
+701 VRDTLPDALAVF

-743 IDAAIKASGRIP
+743 IDAAIKASARIP
-755 VASRTQDDRIE
+755 AASRTQDERIE

-774 RMPSP
+774 RMPSAT
-779 KEVTAS
+779 EVKAS

-792 VPESQSNSG
+792 VPESQVNSG

-808 NSERA
+808 NAERA